1 MIAVKRW
8 STTFLISSILWI
20 GTIFMINFTVDPFGN
35 RDWIVEKKYKP
46 IVHERSE
53 KYTAIFNQNN
63 IQKYDCVIL
72 GSSRVM
78 SISPSSNDATKGC
91 YNFGVHV
98 ANNPEK
104 LFILQE
110 WLKRAPLKKVY
121 LGNEL
126 YNIHT
131 KTRPLYLNTH
141 SFRNGSEGNYLSFST
156 LQISIKT
163 LKNFL
168 KNEPQAYFDKDGSIQ
183 YYNDEQ
189 SIKLKTFDHSYK
201 HFRRISQDAV
211 EGNFVKNP
219 FAYESK
225 ALEPLKEI
233 KVLCDRQHVKVF
245 AFITPTFYEAQ
256 RQMQTHSN
264 LDTATKYFKDDLTNI
279 FGKIYDFDINTSEN
293 RTPTNF
299 YDSVHYRHIVGN
311 LMINRMENNGSYGI
325 VLNKSKPQNVFTN
338 NRIK

>member
-8 STTFLISSILWI
+8 STAFLIISILWI
-20 GTIFMINFTVDPFGN
+20 GTIFIINFTVDPFGN
-35 RDWIVEKKYKP
+35 RAWIVGTKYKP

-53 KYTAIFNQNN
+53 KYTALFNQNN

-163 LKNFL
+163 LKNFF
-168 KNEPQAYFDKDGSIQ
+168 KNEPQTYFNKDGSIHH
-183 YYNDEQ
+183 YIDEQ
-189 SIKLKTFDHSYK
+189 AIMSGTFDHSYK
-201 HFRRISQDAV
+201 YFTQISQNAV
-211 EGNFVKNP
+211 EENFIQNS
-219 FAYESK
+219 FIYEAK
-225 ALEPLKEI
+225 ALQPLRQI
-233 KVLCDRQHVKVF
+233 KMLCDQHHIKLYS
-245 AFITPTFYEAQ
+245 FITPTFYEAQ
-256 RQMQTHSN
+256 IQIQSHSN
-264 LDTATKYFKDDLTNI
+264 LATATKHFKDDLTNI
-279 FGKIYDFDINTSEN
+279 FGEVYDFDINTSEN

-299 YDSVHYRHIVGN
+299 YDSVHYRPIIGN
-311 LMINRMENNGSYGI
+311 LIINRIENNGTYGI
-325 VLNKSKPQNVFTN
+325 VLNKSNPQNIFTN
-338 NRIK
+338 NKVK